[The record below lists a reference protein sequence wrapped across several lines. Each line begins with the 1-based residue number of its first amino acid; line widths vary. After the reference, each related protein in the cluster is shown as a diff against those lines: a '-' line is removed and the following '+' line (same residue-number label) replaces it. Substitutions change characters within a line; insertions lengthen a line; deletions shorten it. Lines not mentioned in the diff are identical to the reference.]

1 MGEYSEDQKDIVRG
15 IVKPF
20 NRLLLFLGAIVLV
33 VLIYTINPDFFT
45 FLDSEDKGEVTE
57 LKEVIDEEDLIEN
70 GIHVS
75 SGLIVDEGYELV
87 LNTCGSCHSFK
98 LVTQNKGNAE
108 DWRDAIHWMQET
120 QKLWDL
126 GPTEDPIVNYLA
138 KNYGP
143 VESSRR
149 ANLENIEWY
158 ELE

>member
-1 MGEYSEDQKDIVRG
+1 MGEYSEDKKDIVSG

-20 NRLLLFLGAIVLV
+20 NRLLLALGTIVLV
-33 VLIYTINPDFFT
+33 VLIHTINPCLFT
-45 FLDSEDKGEVTE
+45 FLDSEGKGEITE
-57 LKEVIDEEDLIEN
+57 LKEVIEEKDLIEN

-87 LNTCGSCHSFK
+87 LNICGSCHSFK

-108 DWRDAIHWMQET
+108 DWRAAIQWMQET

-126 GPTEDPIVNYLA
+126 GSTEGPIVNYLA

-149 ANLENIEWY
+149 ANLKNIEWY

>member
-1 MGEYSEDQKDIVRG
+1 MSEYSPENIKYAKGV
-15 IVKPF
+15 VKYF
-20 NRLLLFLGAIVLV
+20 NRLIALIG
-33 VLIYTINPDFFT
+33 VLIISIITQLVNPG
-45 FLDSEDKGEVTE
+45 LLKPQSKGELAQLTE
-57 LKEVIDEEDLIEN
+57 EVDAEDLIEN

-87 LNTCGSCHSFK
+87 LNTCSGCHSLK
-98 LVTQNKGNAE
+98 LVTQNKGNKA
-108 DWRDAIHWMQET
+108 DWKEVIVWMQET

-126 GPTEDPIVNYLA
+126 GSTEGPIVNYLA

-149 ANLENIEWY
+149 ANLENIVWY

>member
-1 MGEYSEDQKDIVRG
+1 MSEYSPENIKYAKGV
-15 IVKPF
+15 VKYF
-20 NRLLLFLGAIVLV
+20 NRLLALIG
-33 VLIYTINPDFFT
+33 VLIIFIIIQLVNPS
-45 FLDSEDKGEVTE
+45 LLKPRSKGELTQLTE
-57 LKEVIDEEDLIEN
+57 EVDAEDLIEN

-87 LNTCGSCHSFK
+87 LNTCSGCHSLK
-98 LVTQNKGNAE
+98 LVTQNKGNKA
-108 DWRDAIHWMQET
+108 DWKEVIVWMQET

-126 GPTEDPIVNYLA
+126 GSTEGPIVNYLA

-149 ANLENIEWY
+149 ANLENIVWY